1 MKRNAESPGKY
12 RNKVALSAR
21 FRRTES
27 GHFMSFGE
35 ETFWTVIKRRIP
47 MEMMKNPEQQPR
59 PGRGKLILQFLKGS
73 KTFFIICMF
82 CSALSGLAETV
93 MPQIVRVTVD
103 NIIGSASVE
112 NLSPVIR
119 SALAAFG
126 GPEYLRVHLWI
137 MALAVVAVALV
148 NVAAIYCFRVFNA
161 RGGETLVKNMRDTL
175 YRHIARLPFQW
186 HMQNH
191 TGDIIQR
198 CTSDIDTTR
207 NFISEQL
214 IVLVR
219 ILFMLVLSMMFMFS
233 MNVTLTLIAMAPLPV
248 IVWYSIFFHHKF
260 RKGFQECDENEGKL
274 SAMVQENLTGVRVV
288 RAFGRE
294 RYERDRF
301 GKQNSFYTG
310 LWVKLGKLMAFFWCS
325 ADILSGIQI
334 MLVVIFG
341 VLFCL
346 HRGMTAGEFIAFV
359 SYNGML
365 VWPVRQLG
373 RMISEMSKAGVG
385 IDRIGYIMDAE
396 EEKDEPDAF
405 DAPMDGDIRFEHV
418 TFGYEGSP
426 EMLHDVD
433 LTIPAGTTLGILG
446 GTGSG
451 KSTMMYLLDRLYPLP
466 EEGGL
471 LRAVLLL
478 AAPGQVG
485 AQGRQLSGGELLLP
499 QLRRGG
505 GQRPGRGALPGLRAE
520 IRLPRA
526 AEGAG
531 PALQRAAIARM
542 LMRQT
547 PIMIFDDSLSAV
559 DTETD
564 AKIRSALEKR
574 FGSATIILIS
584 HRITT
589 LSKADKVLVLDH
601 GSVAQ
606 FGTPAEL
613 SAQPGLYQQIE
624 GIQSFHGEDP
634 SGDPIHSAKQM
645 PRQIA
650 ADGEEAQNRNSCDD
664 CRESEV
670 SE

>member
-1 MKRNAESPGKY
+1 MET
-12 RNKVALSAR
+12 NK
-21 FRRTES
+21 T
-27 GHFMSFGE
+27 
-35 ETFWTVIKRRIP
+35 P
-47 MEMMKNPEQQPR
+47 EMQPR
-59 PGRGKLILQFLKGS
+59 PGRGKLLYHFLKGS
-73 KTFFIICMF
+73 KGFFIFCML
-82 CSALSGLAETV
+82 CAALSGLAEMLT
-93 MPQIVRVTVD
+93 PQIIRVTVD
-103 NIIGSASVE
+103 NVLGSAPTDT
-112 NLSPVIR
+112 LSPWVQKL
-119 SALAAFG
+119 LAAAG
-126 GPEYLRVHLWI
+126 GPEAIRSRLWI
-137 MALAVVAVALV
+137 MALAVVAVSLLK
-148 NVAAIYCFRVFNA
+148 VAAIYGFRVSNA

-175 YRHIARLPFQW
+175 YRHIERLPFQW

-214 IVLVR
+214 TPLIR
-219 ILFMLVLSMMFMFS
+219 ILFMVVLSIVFMLG
-233 MNVTLTLIAMAPLPV
+233 MNVPLTFIAMAPLPV
-248 IVWYSIFFHHKF
+248 IVWYSLFFHRKF

-301 GKQNSFYTG
+301 GKQNNFYTS
-310 LWVKLGKLMAFFWCS
+310 LWVKLGRLMAFFWCS
-325 ADILSGIQI
+325 ADILSGVQI

-346 HRGMTAGEFIAFV
+346 HRGMTAGEFIAFL

-396 EEKDEPDAF
+396 EEKDRPGAS

-418 TFGYEGSP
+418 SFAYEGCP
-426 EMLHDVD
+426 EMLHDID
-433 LTIPAGTTLGILG
+433 LTIPAGSTLGILG

-466 EEGGL
+466 EDGGRITIGGKDIREIRL
-471 LRAVLLL
+471 EHLRRNIGIVLQEPFLFSRTIRENL
-478 AAPGQVG
+478 ALMSPDIGEEEMREASRAACLEETIDSFTKGYDTFVG
-485 AQGRQLSGGELLLP
+485 ERGVTLSGG
-499 QLRRGG
+499 QK
-505 GQRPGRGALPGLRAE
+505 
-520 IRLPRA
+520 
-526 AEGAG
+526 
-531 PALQRAAIARM
+531 QRAAIARM
-542 LMRQT
+542 LTRST

-564 AKIRSALEKR
+564 AKIRAALEKR

-601 GSVAQ
+601 GAVAQ
-606 FGTPAEL
+606 YGTPAEL
-613 SAQPGLYQQIE
+613 SAQPGLYKQIE
-624 GIQSFHGEDP
+624 EIQSYH
-634 SGDPIHSAKQM
+634 H
-645 PRQIA
+645 
-650 ADGEEAQNRNSCDD
+650 EE
-664 CRESEV
+664 EV
-670 SE
+670 NA

>member
-1 MKRNAESPGKY
+1 M
-12 RNKVALSAR
+12 
-21 FRRTES
+21 
-27 GHFMSFGE
+27 
-35 ETFWTVIKRRIP
+35 ETSKTP
-47 MEMMKNPEQQPR
+47 EMQPR
-59 PGRGKLILQFLKGS
+59 PGRGKLLYHFLKGS
-73 KTFFIICMF
+73 KGFFIFCML
-82 CSALSGLAETV
+82 CAALSGLAEMLT
-93 MPQIVRVTVD
+93 PQIIRVTVD
-103 NIIGSASVE
+103 NVLGSAPTDT
-112 NLSPVIR
+112 LSPWVQKL
-119 SALAAFG
+119 LAAAG
-126 GPEYLRVHLWI
+126 GPEAIRSRLWI
-137 MALAVVAVALV
+137 MALAVVAVSLLK
-148 NVAAIYCFRVFNA
+148 VAAIYGFRVSNA

-175 YRHIARLPFQW
+175 YRHIERLPFQW

-214 IVLVR
+214 TPLIR
-219 ILFMLVLSMMFMFS
+219 ILFMVVLSIVFMLG
-233 MNVTLTLIAMAPLPV
+233 MNVPLTFIAMAPLPV
-248 IVWYSIFFHHKF
+248 IVWYSLFFHRKF

-301 GKQNSFYTG
+301 GKQNNFYTS
-310 LWVKLGKLMAFFWCS
+310 LWVKLGRLMAFFWCS
-325 ADILSGIQI
+325 ADILSGVQI

-346 HRGMTAGEFIAFV
+346 HRGMTAGEFIAFL

-396 EEKDEPDAF
+396 EEKDRPGAS

-418 TFGYEGSP
+418 SFAYEGCP
-426 EMLHDVD
+426 EMLHDID
-433 LTIPAGTTLGILG
+433 LTIPAGSTLGILG

-466 EEGGL
+466 EDGGRITIGGKDIREIRL
-471 LRAVLLL
+471 EHLRKNIGIVLQEPFLFSRTIRENL
-478 AAPGQVG
+478 ALTSPDIGEEEMREASRAACLEETIDSFTKGYDTFVG
-485 AQGRQLSGGELLLP
+485 ERGVTLSGG
-499 QLRRGG
+499 QK
-505 GQRPGRGALPGLRAE
+505 
-520 IRLPRA
+520 
-526 AEGAG
+526 
-531 PALQRAAIARM
+531 QRAAIARM
-542 LMRQT
+542 LTRST

-564 AKIRSALEKR
+564 AKIRAALEKR

-601 GSVAQ
+601 GAVAQ
-606 FGTPAEL
+606 YGTPAEL
-613 SAQPGLYQQIE
+613 SAQPGLYKQIE
-624 GIQSFHGEDP
+624 EIQSYH
-634 SGDPIHSAKQM
+634 H
-645 PRQIA
+645 
-650 ADGEEAQNRNSCDD
+650 EE
-664 CRESEV
+664 EV
-670 SE
+670 NA

>member
-1 MKRNAESPGKY
+1 M
-12 RNKVALSAR
+12 
-21 FRRTES
+21 
-27 GHFMSFGE
+27 
-35 ETFWTVIKRRIP
+35 ETKKT
-47 MEMMKNPEQQPR
+47 PEQQPR

-73 KTFFIICMF
+73 KGFFIFCML
-82 CSALSGLAETV
+82 CAALSGLAEMLT
-93 MPQIVRVTVD
+93 PQIIRVTVD
-103 NIIGSASVE
+103 NVLGSAPTDT
-112 NLSPVIR
+112 LSPWVQKL
-119 SALAAFG
+119 LAAAG
-126 GPEYLRVHLWI
+126 GPEAIRSRLWI
-137 MALAVVAVALV
+137 MALAVVAVSLLK
-148 NVAAIYCFRVFNA
+148 VAAIYGFRVSNA

-175 YRHIARLPFQW
+175 YRHIERLPFQW

-214 IVLVR
+214 TPLIR
-219 ILFMLVLSMMFMFS
+219 ILFMVVLSIVFMLG
-233 MNVTLTLIAMAPLPV
+233 MNVPLTFIAMAPLPV
-248 IVWYSIFFHHKF
+248 IVWYSLFFHRKF

-274 SAMVQENLTGVRVV
+274 SAMVQENLTGVCVV

-301 GKQNSFYTG
+301 GKQNNFYTS
-310 LWVKLGKLMAFFWCS
+310 LWVKLGRLMAFFWCS
-325 ADILSGIQI
+325 ADILSGVQI

-346 HRGMTAGEFIAFV
+346 NRGMTAGEFIAFL

-396 EEKDEPDAF
+396 EEKDRPGAS

-418 TFGYEGSP
+418 SFAYEGCP
-426 EMLHDVD
+426 EMLHDID
-433 LTIPAGTTLGILG
+433 LTIPAGSTLGILG

-466 EEGGL
+466 EDGGRITIGGKDIREIRL
-471 LRAVLLL
+471 EHLRRNIGIVLQEPFLFSRTIRENL
-478 AAPGQVG
+478 ALTSPDIGEEEMREASRAACLEETIDSFTKGYDTFVG
-485 AQGRQLSGGELLLP
+485 ERGVTLSGG
-499 QLRRGG
+499 QK
-505 GQRPGRGALPGLRAE
+505 
-520 IRLPRA
+520 
-526 AEGAG
+526 
-531 PALQRAAIARM
+531 QRAAIARM
-542 LMRQT
+542 LTRST

-564 AKIRSALEKR
+564 AKIRAALEKR

-601 GSVAQ
+601 GAVAQ
-606 FGTPAEL
+606 YGTPAEL
-613 SAQPGLYQQIE
+613 SAQPGLYKQIE
-624 GIQSFHGEDP
+624 EIQSYH
-634 SGDPIHSAKQM
+634 H
-645 PRQIA
+645 
-650 ADGEEAQNRNSCDD
+650 EE
-664 CRESEV
+664 EV
-670 SE
+670 NA